1 MSSIDPKPSQDQ
13 DAQIPNPPNDS
24 ISSIACNGTSTTPT
38 TALVVGSWDNSV
50 NQSIYQLLYLSNNYF
65 IYIVNIL

>member
-50 NQSIYQLLYLSNNYF
+50 NEPYKLLYF
-65 IYIVNIL
+65 IYLIIIYIYS

>member
-24 ISSIACNGTSTTPT
+24 ISSIACNGTSNTPT

-50 NQSIYQLLYLSNNYF
+50 N
-65 IYIVNIL
+65 IYIYL

>member
-50 NQSIYQLLYLSNNYF
+50 NESISTSLF
-65 IYIVNIL
+65 I